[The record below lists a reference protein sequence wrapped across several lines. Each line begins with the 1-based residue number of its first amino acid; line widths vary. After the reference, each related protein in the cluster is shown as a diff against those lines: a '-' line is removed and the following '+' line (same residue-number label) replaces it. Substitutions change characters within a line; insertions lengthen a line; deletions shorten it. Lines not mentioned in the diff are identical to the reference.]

1 VKTHDAIFRVPA
13 RGDAFGAALEGL
25 TRVNVGLM
33 EREHVPPL
41 YEAGVKYKDEPRDIW
56 RHAVDV
62 AHEGWGDCEDLS
74 AYRAAELRVTG
85 EDPAAAVA
93 VYKSGPSRYHAVV
106 QRGDGSIEDPSRA
119 LGMGAPK
126 EAKAKPMRNP
136 RPTRT
141 ANVVGEDP
149 TPADAITFEIIQ
161 IPGGW
166 GRRAGYRGYF
176 RIPLGVLSATG
187 APQALFSVGP
197 QVPNPQAAVAT
208 AATSAA
214 KALVDNPL
222 VQQALSKLPP
232 GAAQAAQVLT
242 NPSVVAALKNPAS
255 LLNMQA
261 ALARPDIALQ
271 NAGKVAAAIKNLF

>member
-1 VKTHDAIFRVPA
+1 MKNHDAVFRVPS
-13 RGDAFGAALEGL
+13 REDAFTAALEGL

-33 EREHVPPL
+33 EREPLPPL
-41 YEAGVKYKDEPRDIW
+41 YQSGVRYKDEPRDVW

-62 AHEGWGDCEDLS
+62 AGEKWGDCEDLA
-74 AYRAAELRVTG
+74 AYRAAELRVSG
-85 EDPAAAVA
+85 EDPAASVY

-106 QRGDGSIEDPSRA
+106 QRGSGELEDPSRA
-119 LGMGAPK
+119 LGMGEK
-126 EAKAKPMRNP
+126 KSMRNP

-149 TPADAITFEIIQ
+149 TPKDAVTFEIIA

-176 RIPLGVLSATG
+176 RVPLGILPGTTS
-187 APQALFSVGP
+187 PQALFTVGP
-197 QVPNPQAAVAT
+197 QAPTQQAAAAT
-208 AATSAA
+208 AAASAA

-242 NPSVVAALKNPAS
+242 NPTVVAALKNPAS
-255 LLNMQA
+255 LLNINA

-271 NAGKVAAAIKNLF
+271 NAGKLVADIKHLL

>member
-1 VKTHDAIFRVPA
+1 MKNHDAIFRVPS
-13 RGDAFGAALEGL
+13 RGDAFSAALEGL

-33 EREHVPPL
+33 QQQPLPPL

-62 AHEGWGDCEDLS
+62 AGEKWGDCEDLS
-74 AYRAAELRVTG
+74 AYRAAELRVSG
-85 EDPAAAVA
+85 EDPAAAVH
-93 VYKSGPSRYHAVV
+93 VYKSGSSRYHAVV

-126 EAKAKPMRNP
+126 ESKMRNV
-136 RPTRT
+136 RPTKT

-149 TPADAITFEIIQ
+149 TPADAITFEIIA

-166 GRRAGYRGYF
+166 GKRAGYRGYF
-176 RIPLGVLSATG
+176 RIPLGVLPG
-187 APQALFSVGP
+187 ASTPQALFTVGP
-197 QVPNPQAAVAT
+197 QTPTQQAAAAT

-222 VQQALSKLPP
+222 IQQALSKLPP

-242 NPSVVAALKNPAS
+242 NPTVVAALKNPAS

-271 NAGKVAAAIKNLF
+271 NAGKVAAFVKNLF